1 MKNIL
6 ISGGSIAG
14 LALAH
19 WLPRYGFSVTVVER
33 APAPRPGGHA
43 VDLRGVAR
51 EVAERMGIM
60 PRILSAR
67 VDERGLAYVDENGR
81 RQASMPVDLFGGEG
95 AVAEIEILRGDLTDI
110 LYGTAQQGVEYLFDD
125 SVTSI
130 TDSGDDVLVSFEHA
144 APRRF
149 DLVIGADG
157 LHSNVRRLAFGPEEQ
172 FVNHLG
178 AYTAYFSIPVDGLTL
193 GHWFLLHSSPGGRLS
208 AIRPDGLNSAKA
220 MFSFTAT
227 DLVYDRRDAAQQ
239 QQILRERF
247 ADVGWHTPYLLAAMS
262 HAPDFFFDTI
272 SQVRMERW
280 SRGRVALLGDAGY
293 CGSPLSGNGTAMAL
307 VGAYVLAGELAASR
321 GEHVAAFARYEEV
334 LRPYVTEC
342 QKLPPGGV
350 GGFLPK
356 SRMAIRMRNVSVR
369 AMTSRPL
376 RGLMAKAAQKA
387 DSITLADYAHIPAVR
402 P

>member
-19 WLPRYGFSVTVVER
+19 WLPRHGFSVTVVER

-51 EVAERMGIM
+51 EVAERMGVM
-60 PRILSAR
+60 PQILSAR

-95 AVAEIEILRGDLTDI
+95 AVAEIEILRGDLTQI

-125 SVTSI
+125 SI
-130 TDSGDDVLVSFEHA
+130 TALTESGDGVVVSFERA
-144 APRRF
+144 AQRRF
-149 DLVIGADG
+149 DLVVGADG
-157 LHSNVRRLAFGPEEQ
+157 LHSNVRRLAFGPEQQ
-172 FVNHLG
+172 FVKHLG
-178 AYTAYFSIPVDGLTL
+178 AYTAYFSIPVDDLTL
-193 GHWFLLHSSPGGRLS
+193 GHWFLLHSAPGGRLA
-208 AIRPDGLNSAKA
+208 AIRPDGRRSAKA

-247 ADVGWHTPYLLAAMS
+247 ADVGWHTPSLLAAMPQ
-262 HAPDFFFDTI
+262 APDFFFDTI
-272 SQVRMERW
+272 SQVRMESW
-280 SRGRVALLGDAGY
+280 SRGRVVLLGDAGY

-307 VGAYVLAGELAASR
+307 VGAYVLAGELAAAG
-321 GEHVAAFARYEEV
+321 GEHRTAFARYEEV
-334 LRPYVTEC
+334 MRPYVAEC

-350 GGFLPK
+350 GGFLPQ
-356 SRMAIRMRNVSVR
+356 SHMAIRMRNLSVR
-369 AMTSRPL
+369 MMTSRPL

-387 DSITLADYAHIPAVR
+387 DSITLADYGHSPAMR